1 MDGRQVDMRNVGS
14 ADFEGQK
21 IQLGKNPGRESL
33 WIFDAG
39 KEALSEHEKGTFWP
53 LGCAGRKARSGNYS
67 AVVGTNTKFKNKA
80 NATESKQ
87 SNTKG
92 TLYTNKIGFQTGF

>member
-33 WIFDAG
+33 
-39 KEALSEHEKGTFWP
+39 
-53 LGCAGRKARSGNYS
+53 
-67 AVVGTNTKFKNKA
+67 
-80 NATESKQ
+80 
-87 SNTKG
+87 
-92 TLYTNKIGFQTGF
+92 